1 MAQCSRLIAHSFPSG
16 KFLYLY
22 RMFSV
27 LPYDSHLEA
36 RWDRFVTSESV
47 NGTFL
52 QTRRFLNYHPQG
64 RFKDASFVLES
75 SGTIVAA
82 FPGVLTAAGQWVSH
96 QGSTFGGP
104 VISKDFYTAER
115 IMNILE
121 AAENY
126 LKGICKNIKMRPTS
140 SLFSLEST
148 ALLEYVMEH
157 GGYSRQTELSAFCT
171 LDPEKDPLDSCDK
184 KCRAVFRKFLP
195 YNLEYRDMSDAELP
209 EFYRHLC
216 VLESKFNTKPVHT
229 LDELLDLRHNRIAE
243 EVKFRALWMRD
254 PNDPQ
259 KQTFVAG
266 MMLFDFAN
274 VKARHAQYIAPNEE
288 ITDFQPTTAMYIS
301 VMREAAKDGIQ
312 KFSWGTS
319 NGNKGGALNLPLFKF
334 KESLG
339 AKAMLNLIYS
349 KDI

>member
-1 MAQCSRLIAHSFPSG
+1 
-16 KFLYLY
+16 
-22 RMFSV
+22 MFSV
-27 LPYDSHLEA
+27 LPYDSRLEA

-52 QTRRFLNYHPQG
+52 QTRRFLNYHPEG

-82 FPGVLTAAGQWVSH
+82 FPGVLTASGQWVSH

-126 LKGICKNIKMRPTS
+126 LKGICKSIKMRPTS

-171 LDPEKDPLDSCDK
+171 LDAGTDPLENCEK
-184 KCRAVFRKFLP
+184 TCRSVFRKSQAF
-195 YNLEYRDMSDAELP
+195 NLEYRDMTDAEMP
-209 EFYRHLC
+209 EFYKHLC
-216 VLESKFNTKPVHT
+216 NLESKFGTKPVHT
-229 LDELLDLRHNRIAE
+229 LDELLDLRHTRIAD

-254 PNDPQ
+254 ATDA
-259 KQTFVAG
+259 KKETFVAG

-274 VKARHAQYIAPNEE
+274 VKVRHAQYIAPNEE
-288 ITDFQPTTAMYIS
+288 IREFQPTTAMYIN
-301 VMREAAKDGIQ
+301 VMREAANDGIQ

-319 NGNKGGALNLPLFKF
+319 NGMAGGNLNLPLFKF

-339 AKAMLNLIYS
+339 AKASLNLIYG
-349 KDI
+349 KDF